1 MNKMMLN
8 LGDYEE
14 FSKFL
19 DVLFEAAEAIKAE
32 EDKKDCKCAKE
43 HKTHKDEEHALDL
56 HMVKDC
62 IIDEKNGK
70 VVLKLITGDT
80 YVAQVA
86 EGDTFNAETGV
97 LWAFAKFMFHLLGNG
112 FTAKEFVDGC
122 IEIAASHKER
132 QKAKKEQPVKV
143 EVFSLK
149 DLFCDDKEKKATK
162 HDVTKEKA
170 QNDVENF
177 LKDLINFYGG
187 GAN

>member
-14 FSKFL
+14 FSKFI
-19 DVLFEAAEAIKAE
+19 DVLFEAAEVIKAE
-32 EDKKDCKCAKE
+32 ENKKDCKCAKE
-43 HKTHKDEEHALDL
+43 HKVHKDEEHALDL

-86 EGDTFNAETGV
+86 KGDTFNAEAGI
-97 LWAFAKFMFHLLGNG
+97 LWALAKFVFDILGNG

-122 IEIAASHKER
+122 IEIADSHKER
-132 QKAKKEQPVKV
+132 QKAKKVQPVEIKAI
-143 EVFSLK
+143 SLK
-149 DLFCDDKEKKATK
+149 DLFSNDEEEKTIKHKAA
-162 HDVTKEKA
+162 KEKA
-170 QNDVENF
+170 QNDVEKF
-177 LKDLINFYGG
+177 LKDLIGFYGG
-187 GAN
+187 DAN